1 MGLVGGW
8 DGIEVK
14 SGVEG
19 HAIPWMLSI
28 WPTLRA
34 APRTVHKV
42 CTIRS
47 ALASDRK
54 GLEPGWK
61 LSSGVE
67 RMIVSI
73 AIMKTISINTTTH
86 HQNGQTEK
94 DNTKCWQGRG
104 VARMPTLLTGVP
116 WHGPFINQWEV
127 PSEAHTYTGCSFS
140 PKCLPG
146 RNA

>member
-94 DNTKCWQGRG
+94 DNTKC
-104 VARMPTLLTGVP
+104 
-116 WHGPFINQWEV
+116 
-127 PSEAHTYTGCSFS
+127 
-140 PKCLPG
+140 
-146 RNA
+146 